1 MDIWIKMF
9 SSTHPLS
16 NTWITKYFN
25 YERRFNSDFS
35 RNQLSIIKDRAYVI
49 NLIDKK
55 GKGIYWVSLL
65 FERDTAAYLDSF
77 GIEYI
82 HQEALSKIKD

>member
-1 MDIWIKMF
+1 M
-9 SSTHPLS
+9 
-16 NTWITKYFN
+16 
-25 YERRFNSDFS
+25 
-35 RNQLSIIKDRAYVI
+35 I